1 MAQTLGVNVS
11 PNVFSGGN
19 LEMFFSGSGDELTY
33 LDEKAL
39 ESVIAFSIAFIDCDC
54 EESPFCGC
62 PERSFSKWVIEQR
75 MSGYDPSDIVEQMS
89 AFGVHA
95 YSGDVLNY
103 LDQAV
108 RLMESIEAMATILRK
123 NDIAR
128 QALQIKLQLEG

>member
-1 MAQTLGVNVS
+1 
-11 PNVFSGGN
+11 
-19 LEMFFSGSGDELTY
+19 
-33 LDEKAL
+33 
-39 ESVIAFSIAFIDCDC
+39 
-54 EESPFCGC
+54 
-62 PERSFSKWVIEQR
+62 
-75 MSGYDPSDIVEQMS
+75 MSGCDPADIVEQMS

-103 LDQAV
+103 LDQTV